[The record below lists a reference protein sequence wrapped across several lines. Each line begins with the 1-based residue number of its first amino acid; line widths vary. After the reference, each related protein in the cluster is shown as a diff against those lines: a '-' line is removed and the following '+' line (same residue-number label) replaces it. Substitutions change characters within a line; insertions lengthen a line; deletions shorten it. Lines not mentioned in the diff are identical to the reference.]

1 MTRPTLGLSDD
12 DIRRARRHLMRRDPT
27 LGALIK
33 QVGPCGLADGRHVD
47 PFAGL
52 VRTILSQQLSTKAAE
67 TIFGR
72 VAALAGGV
80 DRLTSSRLLAVDP
93 DTLRQAGVSRS
104 KIAYLRD
111 LAERVQTRALDLQ
124 ALEHLPDDAVI
135 DAITAVKGLGRWS
148 ADMYMM
154 FRLVRPD
161 VLPVGD
167 LGIVRGFQRLYG
179 FKRPP
184 AERTMRRVAKA
195 WEPYR
200 SVGSWYL
207 WRIHD

>member
-1 MTRPTLGLSDD
+1 MTALGLTDEG
-12 DIRRARRHLMRRDPT
+12 IRRARRHLMRRDPT

-33 QVGPCGLADGRHVD
+33 RVGPCGLGDNRRGD

-52 VRTILSQQLSTKAAE
+52 VRTILSQQLSTVVAD
-67 TIFGR
+67 TIHSR
-72 VAALAGGV
+72 VAALADG
-80 DRLTSSRLLAVDP
+80 RMTSRRLLEIDP
-93 DTLRQAGVSRS
+93 DALRQAGVSRP

-111 LAERVQTRALDLQ
+111 LAERVDGGALDLG
-124 ALEHLPDDAVI
+124 ALERMPDDEVI
-135 DAITAVKGLGRWS
+135 AAITSVKGLGRWS
-148 ADMYMM
+148 ADMYLM

-167 LGIVRGFQRLYG
+167 LGIVRGFQKLYG

-184 AERTMRRVAKA
+184 AERTMRRIAAA
-195 WEPYR
+195 WQPYR